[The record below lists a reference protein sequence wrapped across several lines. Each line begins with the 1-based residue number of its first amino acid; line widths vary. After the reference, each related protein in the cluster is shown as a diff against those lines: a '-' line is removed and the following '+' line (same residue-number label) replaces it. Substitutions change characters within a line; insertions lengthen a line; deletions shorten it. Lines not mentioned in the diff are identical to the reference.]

1 MIIKQDKDTLVRYL
15 LIAAIVLISGA
26 AFALFYDKVIPQLGA
41 VFRFIGVLL
50 LPFAIA
56 WLAAVITRPLNQFM
70 IKKLH
75 IPPSLAILL
84 MMLIFF
90 GLITLL
96 VIIVISVLAHLLSTI
111 AVYAASFDQ
120 LPHQAAAFLGDL
132 YTRLNLDAGQ
142 INEYLSRYQ
151 EQIVGWASQ
160 GLSLLFSVVKGTPA
174 ALLLIF
180 VTLVAVFYW
189 CRDEAK
195 VRNVICSV
203 LPLKYRQRAFD
214 TYDRFS
220 TVIGQY
226 IRAQLILITISFVL
240 CTIGFSIIG
249 AERPFAMGLFTG
261 VLDIIPVLGPGSLIV
276 PWAIWALA
284 SGRVGFGV
292 GLIIIYAI
300 VSGSRYILEPKI
312 VGDRVGLHPLAT
324 LAAIFIGLK
333 MFGLAGLILGP
344 ITLAVIM
351 AAWRARK
358 QRLIL
363 DPMQNR
369 DKA

>member
-1 MIIKQDKDTLVRYL
+1 MIIKQDKDTLIRYL
-15 LIAAIVLISGA
+15 LIAAIILVTGA
-26 AFALFYDKVIPQLGA
+26 AFVLFFDKVIPQIGA
-41 VFRFIGVLL
+41 LFRFVGVLL

-56 WLAAVITRPLNQFM
+56 WLAAVITRPFNQFM
-70 IKKLH
+70 IKRLRM
-75 IPPSLAILL
+75 PPSLAILL
-84 MMLIFF
+84 MMLLFF
-90 GLITLL
+90 GIIALL
-96 VIIVISVLAHLLSTI
+96 VILVISVLAHLLSAI
-111 AVYAASFDQ
+111 AVYASGLEQ
-120 LPHQAAAFLGDL
+120 LPHQAMAFLGDV
-132 YTRLNLDAGQ
+132 YTRLDLDSSQ
-142 INEYLSRYQ
+142 VNEYLSRYQ
-151 EQIVGWASQ
+151 EQIVRWASQ

-174 ALLLIF
+174 ALLLVF
-180 VTLVAVFYW
+180 VSLVAVFYW

-203 LPLKYRQRAFD
+203 LPLKYRQRGFD

-240 CTIGFSIIG
+240 CTIGFAIIG

-284 SGRVGFGV
+284 SGKIGFGV

-300 VSGSRYILEPKI
+300 VSGARYILEPKI
-312 VGDRVGLHPLAT
+312 VGDRVGLHPLAA

-363 DPMQNR
+363 QPKQNR